1 MLEGGGADAA
11 RAEFMFRLVTSR
23 RPSAE
28 ELDVLLSL
36 YLEQRTEFASDPEAA
51 LALLGVGRSPR
62 DESLDPAS
70 HAAWTMVANLVLNLD
85 ETISKG

>member
-1 MLEGGGADAA
+1 MLG
-11 RAEFMFRLVTSR
+11 
-23 RPSAE
+23 E

-36 YLEQRTEFASDPEAA
+36 YEEQYAEFKADPEAA
-51 LALLGVGRSPR
+51 LALLGVGIAPR